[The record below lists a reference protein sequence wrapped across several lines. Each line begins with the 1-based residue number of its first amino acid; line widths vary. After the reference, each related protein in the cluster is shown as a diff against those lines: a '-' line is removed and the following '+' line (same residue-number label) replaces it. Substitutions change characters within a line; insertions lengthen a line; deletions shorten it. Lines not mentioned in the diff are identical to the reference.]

1 MADVNIHVQWAS
13 LIDEDT
19 ADGIVS
25 LIDCA
30 VQDGGA
36 LGYSAPLTPDEAE
49 GFLDHLQQRIWS
61 GDAHLLLG
69 RAAGAPVMM
78 VVMQLNAMHNC
89 RHRAEICKG
98 IVHPAYRGRGLVEVG
113 IRRVAEKAVALGV
126 EQLVIDVR
134 EGSRAHALWRH
145 FGFATYGVLED
156 YARIAGQ
163 RCRGHYMVQDVAALR
178 LRLGRAEAA
187 VLRS

>member
-1 MADVNIHVQWAS
+1 MADDNIHVEWIS

-30 VQDGGA
+30 VQDGGT
-36 LGYSAPLTPDEAE
+36 LGYSAPLTPDEADD
-49 GFLDHLQQRIWS
+49 FLDQLQQRIWG

-69 RAAGAPVMM
+69 RAAGVPVMM
-78 VVMQLNAMHNC
+78 AVMQLNGMHNC

-98 IVHPAYRGRGLVEVG
+98 IVHPAWRGRRLVEQG
-113 IRRVAEKAVALGV
+113 IRRVVEKANALGV

-145 FGFATYGVLED
+145 FGFVTYGVLED
-156 YARIAGQ
+156 YARIAGR
-163 RCRGHYMVQDVAALR
+163 RCRGHFMLQSR
-178 LRLGRAEAA
+178 LNRTATVE
-187 VLRS
+187 LRS